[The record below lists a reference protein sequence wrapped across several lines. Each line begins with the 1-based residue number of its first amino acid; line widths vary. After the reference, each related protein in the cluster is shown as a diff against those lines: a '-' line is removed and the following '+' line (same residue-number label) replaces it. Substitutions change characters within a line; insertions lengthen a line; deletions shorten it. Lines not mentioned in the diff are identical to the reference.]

1 MKRVFVLSV
10 AAVAIAG
17 AVLLS
22 SVVAPV
28 AMAAEDNLTA
38 KLQDLVAKLSPE
50 QQAALYT
57 LLSSGNGA
65 SGGAAGT
72 AAVATPDS
80 AKDNFLKGVA
90 SIKEIAKKGDINA
103 MMALISDDFEH
114 PQVGGKAELKD
125 FLQGA
130 IDMGYL
136 EMYAD
141 DTEIKTDDT
150 EIKVDGDKATFYP
163 IEVEG
168 PWGSA
173 TLEFTAKL
181 ENGAWK
187 IISADVSGI

>member
-1 MKRVFVLSV
+1 MKRVFGLSL
-10 AAVAIAG
+10 AAFAIAG
-17 AVLLS
+17 AVLFS
-22 SVVAPV
+22 SVTAPV
-28 AMAAEDNLTA
+28 ALAADDNLTA
-38 KLQDLVAKLSPE
+38 KLQDLVSKLSPE

-57 LLSSGNGA
+57 LLTSANGA
-65 SGGAAGT
+65 AAGAA
-72 AAVATPDS
+72 AAAPSPDS
-80 AKDNFLKGVA
+80 AKETFLKGVA
-90 SIKEIAKKGDINA
+90 GIKEIAKKGDINA
-103 MMALISDDFEH
+103 MMALISEDFEH
-114 PQVGGKAELKD
+114 PQVGGKAELKE

-141 DTEIKTDDT
+141 DTEIKTNDT

-181 ENGAWK
+181 ENGVWK
-187 IISADVSGI
+187 IISADVSGV